1 LTKTC
6 GNLGRFSRFCSRI
19 RILGQPPIQRVN
31 TMARS
36 VRVEYPGAY
45 CRVINRGDLC
55 KTPPFAQFLRQAQIL
70 ILKILNV
77 FLRLKSSP
85 SLTLNKIRHFSK
97 VSRGN
102 LCKIFPFA
110 SRRRRD
116 VRLRSCTKLSI
127 SAILAILKVLPLVAE
142 SFSLN
147 TSWLYSLMYRALETT
162 VSKGGYNDGKVL

>member
-1 LTKTC
+1 
-6 GNLGRFSRFCSRI
+6 
-19 RILGQPPIQRVN
+19 
-31 TMARS
+31 MARS

-55 KTPPFAQFLRQAQIL
+55 KTPPFCLPPSAGRQTQIL

-77 FLRLKSSP
+77 FLCLKSSP

-97 VSRGN
+97 VSRGD
-102 LCKIFPFA
+102 LCKIFPFV

-116 VRLRSCTKLSI
+116 VRLIPPL
-127 SAILAILKVLPLVAE
+127 AGPAILKILPRLLPLVAE

>member
-19 RILGQPPIQRVN
+19 RILGQPPRQKVN

-97 VSRGN
+97 VSRGD

-116 VRLRSCTKLSI
+116 IRLIPPL
-127 SAILAILKVLPLVAE
+127 AGPAILKVLPLVAE